1 MELISMSF
9 LTLIV
14 LAFALVILLAGVFS
28 AFFGSGKSRA
38 YGGVMAIIGLVVG
51 VVWVYLTGFSD
62 ISPFYEVYT
71 WDVIYNA
78 ILNLVGI
85 LIGALVAV
93 GIFLVAVL
101 KS

>member
-1 MELISMSF
+1 MELISMSV

-71 WDVIYNA
+71 WDDIYNA

-93 GIFLVAVL
+93 GIFLVVVL

>member
-14 LAFALVILLAGVFS
+14 LAFALGILLAGVFS

-93 GIFLVAVL
+93 GIFLVVVL